1 MLKKAV
7 ARGLGSLRGQVTR
20 SDFYIKNI
28 ILVACVG
35 NRPRRLSVEAEK
47 FWQSSHYF

>member
-7 ARGLGSLRGQVTR
+7 TLGLVSLRGQVTW

-28 ILVACVG
+28 ILVAGVG
-35 NRPRRLSVEAEK
+35 NRLRRLRVEAEK
-47 FWQSSHYF
+47 FWQSSNYF